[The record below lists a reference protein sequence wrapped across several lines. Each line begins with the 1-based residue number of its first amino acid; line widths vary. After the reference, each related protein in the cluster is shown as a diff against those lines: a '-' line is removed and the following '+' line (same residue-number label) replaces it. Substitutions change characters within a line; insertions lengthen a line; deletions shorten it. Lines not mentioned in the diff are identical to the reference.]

1 MLDKNKTNDIPCSNN
16 MLDRLPSREKSNK
29 YLDDSCLTASLN
41 SMWSE
46 ANPSSSRHPSNSQ
59 TSTCSPSW
67 TNDSKLNLQNNSTPF
82 YMALGSIHSRD
93 DDGSTTTSGSYTINP
108 DELDDDFPNRPK
120 DLFV

>member
-1 MLDKNKTNDIPCSNN
+1 MLDKNKTKDIPRSNN
-16 MLDRLPSREKSNK
+16 ILDRLPSREISNK

-41 SMWSE
+41 SMWSDP
-46 ANPSSSRHPSNSQ
+46 NPSSSRLPSLSQ
-59 TSTCSPSW
+59 TSTHSPSW
-67 TNDSKLNLQNNSTPF
+67 SNDFKLNLQNNSSPF
-82 YMALGSIHSRD
+82 YMALSSIQSRD